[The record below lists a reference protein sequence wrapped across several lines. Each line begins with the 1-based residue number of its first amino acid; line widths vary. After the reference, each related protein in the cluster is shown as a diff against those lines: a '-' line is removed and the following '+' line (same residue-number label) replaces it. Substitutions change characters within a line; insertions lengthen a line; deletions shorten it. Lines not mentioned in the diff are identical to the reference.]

1 MTFLGLYRASPLRP
15 LVTVVLK
22 FAASPIRTPALVLC
36 GALLCASMPTPVR
49 AQQWPSADA
58 DQTLKAMRD
67 ELERSRSRME
77 MPNLEKPYFIQYR
90 LVDLDVRTITA
101 SFGALVSSSTAMC
114 AWATINSTARILSPG
129 TILKVSSARTAR

>member
-58 DQTLKAMRD
+58 DQTVTSL
-67 ELERSRSRME
+67 S
-77 MPNLEKPYFIQYR
+77 
-90 LVDLDVRTITA
+90 VRARAWKCPTSKSHI
-101 SFGALVSSSTAMC
+101 SSS
-114 AWATINSTARILSPG
+114 I
-129 TILKVSSARTAR
+129 V